1 VPETDEGTMAMTRE
15 RPDYVQLK
23 NPRTGR
29 YVKIDRTQGLIVAHK
44 KSEGPYKNIPIA
56 PKTKLL

>member
-1 VPETDEGTMAMTRE
+1 MRANKEK
-15 RPDYVQLK
+15 PDYVQLK

-29 YVKIDRTQGLIVAHK
+29 YVKIDRTEGQIVAHK

-56 PKTKLL
+56 PKTTLL